1 MNNIDINK
9 YDDISYLS
17 GLLFDVLYNKKMER
31 KVSIGHVNISDINI
45 DNIKKNYQ
53 GEKLKKLIN
62 NVFNRDINFVEK
74 SGLKI
79 IFKVNDIDN
88 NVDLVLNIY
97 NIDETG
103 LYNVINM
110 NKIMTYLLSDL
121 VINKMT
127 KHILMN
133 VFNFDVDSSDI
144 GRYIEKYTDD
154 EAILKIFHK
163 KSNRI
168 SIEIREHYFKMDTLF
183 NILNDKNTVIDD
195 TMIKVIIF
203 QVLHTLAV
211 IQTKYSKFRHNNLEV
226 KNIYCYLKEKNSN
239 TYEYELNGYKYI
251 VPNIG
256 LELKITNFDES
267 IIVDELDN
275 ESLIDSLKVFDNKYD
290 VNKFLNSLLKV
301 NTISKNINNYIQKM
315 INTNKSNSIN
325 SMISENFEIFKVT
338 SNLSEVSFT
347 TDTPLRS
354 NGTSNEKTK
363 KSLSLEDM
371 DSDVSVGSNK

>member
-45 DNIKKNYQ
+45 DNIKKNYH
-53 GEKLKKLIN
+53 GEQLKKLIN
-62 NVFNRDINFVEK
+62 NVFNRDITFIEK
-74 SGLKI
+74 SGLKL

-97 NIDETG
+97 NSEETG
-103 LYNVINM
+103 LYNIINM
-110 NKIMTYLLSDL
+110 NKIITYLFSDL

-133 VFNFDVDSSDI
+133 IFNFDVNSGDLL
-144 GRYIEKYTDD
+144 RYIEKFTDD
-154 EAILKIFHK
+154 ESILKIFHK
-163 KSNRI
+163 KSNKV

-183 NILNDKNTVIDD
+183 NILNDKNMVIDENI
-195 TMIKVIIF
+195 MKVIIF

-211 IQTKYSKFRHNNLEV
+211 IQSKYPKFRHNNLDI

-239 TYEYELNGYKYI
+239 TYEYELDGYKYI
-251 VPNIG
+251 IPNIG

-267 IIVDELDN
+267 TIAGELDN
-275 ESLIDSLKVFDNKYD
+275 ESLIDTLKNIDNKYD
-290 VNKFLNSLLKV
+290 VNKFLHSLLKV
-301 NTISKNINNYIQKM
+301 NTLSSAVINLIKKM
-315 INTNKSNSIN
+315 IKLNEKKIN
-325 SMISENFEIFKVT
+325 VMISENFNNFKVT
-338 SNLSEVSFT
+338 SNLSEVSFA
-347 TDTPLRS
+347 TDS
-354 NGTSNEKTK
+354 ESSIKQFK

-371 DSDVSVGSNK
+371 DSEVSVGSNK

>member
-45 DNIKKNYQ
+45 DNIKKNYH
-53 GEKLKKLIN
+53 GEQLKKLIN
-62 NVFNRDINFVEK
+62 NVFNRDITFIEK
-74 SGLKI
+74 SGLKL

-97 NIDETG
+97 NSEETG
-103 LYNVINM
+103 LYNIINM
-110 NKIMTYLLSDL
+110 NKIMTYLFSDL

-133 VFNFDVDSSDI
+133 IFNFDVNSGDLL
-144 GRYIEKYTDD
+144 RYIEKFTDD
-154 EAILKIFHK
+154 ESILKIFHK
-163 KSNRI
+163 KSNKV

-183 NILNDKNTVIDD
+183 NILNDKNMVIDENI
-195 TMIKVIIF
+195 MKVIIF

-211 IQTKYSKFRHNNLEV
+211 IQSKYPKFRHNNLDI

-239 TYEYELNGYKYI
+239 TYEYELDGYKYI
-251 VPNIG
+251 IPNIG

-267 IIVDELDN
+267 TIAGELDN
-275 ESLIDSLKVFDNKYD
+275 ESLIDTLKNFDNKYD
-290 VNKFLNSLLKV
+290 VNKFLHSLLKV
-301 NTISKNINNYIQKM
+301 NTLSSAVINLIKKM
-315 INTNKSNSIN
+315 IKLNEKKIN
-325 SMISENFEIFKVT
+325 VMISENFNNFKVT
-338 SNLSEVSFT
+338 SNLSEVSFA
-347 TDTPLRS
+347 TDS
-354 NGTSNEKTK
+354 ESSIKQFK

-371 DSDVSVGSNK
+371 DSEVSVGSNK

>member
-45 DNIKKNYQ
+45 DNIKKNYH
-53 GEKLKKLIN
+53 GEQLKKLIN
-62 NVFNRDINFVEK
+62 NVFNRDITFIEK
-74 SGLKI
+74 SGLKL

-97 NIDETG
+97 NSEETG
-103 LYNVINM
+103 LYNIINM
-110 NKIMTYLLSDL
+110 NKIMTYLFSDL

-133 VFNFDVDSSDI
+133 IFNFDVNSGDLL
-144 GRYIEKYTDD
+144 RYIEKFTDD
-154 EAILKIFHK
+154 ESILKIFHK
-163 KSNRI
+163 KSNKV

-183 NILNDKNTVIDD
+183 NILNDKNMVIDENI
-195 TMIKVIIF
+195 MKVIIF

-211 IQTKYSKFRHNNLEV
+211 IQSKYPKFRHNNLDI

-239 TYEYELNGYKYI
+239 TYEYELDGYKYI
-251 VPNIG
+251 IPNIG

-267 IIVDELDN
+267 IIAGELDN
-275 ESLIDSLKVFDNKYD
+275 ESLIDTLKNVDNKYD
-290 VNKFLNSLLKV
+290 VNKFLHSLLKV
-301 NTISKNINNYIQKM
+301 NTLSSAVINLIKKM
-315 INTNKSNSIN
+315 IKLNEKKIN
-325 SMISENFEIFKVT
+325 VMISENFNNFKVT
-338 SNLSEVSFT
+338 SNLSEVSFA
-347 TDTPLRS
+347 TDS
-354 NGTSNEKTK
+354 ESSIKQFK

-371 DSDVSVGSNK
+371 DSEVSVGSNK

>member
-45 DNIKKNYQ
+45 DNIKKNYH
-53 GEKLKKLIN
+53 GEQLKKLIS
-62 NVFNRDINFVEK
+62 NVFNRDITFIEK
-74 SGLKI
+74 SGLKL

-97 NIDETG
+97 NSEETG
-103 LYNVINM
+103 LYNIINM
-110 NKIMTYLLSDL
+110 NKIMTYLFSDL

-133 VFNFDVDSSDI
+133 IFNFDVNSGDLL
-144 GRYIEKYTDD
+144 RYIEKFTDD
-154 EAILKIFHK
+154 ESILKIFHK
-163 KSNRI
+163 KSNKV

-183 NILNDKNTVIDD
+183 NILNDKNMMIDEN
-195 TMIKVIIF
+195 MMKVIIF

-211 IQTKYSKFRHNNLEV
+211 IQSKYPKFRHNNLDI

-239 TYEYELNGYKYI
+239 TYEYELDGYKYI
-251 VPNIG
+251 IPNIG

-267 IIVDELDN
+267 TIAGELDN
-275 ESLIDSLKVFDNKYD
+275 ESLIDTLKNFDNKYD
-290 VNKFLNSLLKV
+290 VNKFLHSLLKV
-301 NTISKNINNYIQKM
+301 ITLSSAVINLIKKM
-315 INTNKSNSIN
+315 IKLNEKKIN
-325 SMISENFEIFKVT
+325 VMISENFNNFKVT
-338 SNLSEVSFT
+338 SNLSEVSFA
-347 TDTPLRS
+347 TDS
-354 NGTSNEKTK
+354 ESSIKQFK

-371 DSDVSVGSNK
+371 DSEVSVGSNK

>member
-45 DNIKKNYQ
+45 DNIKKNYH
-53 GEKLKKLIN
+53 GEQLKKLIN
-62 NVFNRDINFVEK
+62 NVFNRDITFIEK
-74 SGLKI
+74 SGLKL

-97 NIDETG
+97 NNEETG
-103 LYNVINM
+103 LYNIINM
-110 NKIMTYLLSDL
+110 NKIMTYLFSDL

-133 VFNFDVDSSDI
+133 IFNFDVNSGDLL
-144 GRYIEKYTDD
+144 RYIEKFTDD
-154 EAILKIFHK
+154 ESILKIFHK
-163 KSNRI
+163 KSNKV

-183 NILNDKNTVIDD
+183 NILNDKNMVIDENI
-195 TMIKVIIF
+195 MKVIIF

-211 IQTKYSKFRHNNLEV
+211 IQSKYPKFRHNNLDI

-239 TYEYELNGYKYI
+239 TYEYELDGYKYI
-251 VPNIG
+251 IPNIG

-267 IIVDELDN
+267 IIAGELDN
-275 ESLIDSLKVFDNKYD
+275 ESLIDTLKNVDNKYD
-290 VNKFLNSLLKV
+290 VNKFLHSLLKV
-301 NTISKNINNYIQKM
+301 NTLSSAVINLIKKM
-315 INTNKSNSIN
+315 IKLNEKKIN
-325 SMISENFEIFKVT
+325 VMISENFNNFKVT
-338 SNLSEVSFT
+338 SNLSEVSFA
-347 TDTPLRS
+347 TDS
-354 NGTSNEKTK
+354 ESSIKQFK

-371 DSDVSVGSNK
+371 DSEVSVGSNK

>member
-45 DNIKKNYQ
+45 DNIKKNYH
-53 GEKLKKLIN
+53 GEQLKKLIN
-62 NVFNRDINFVEK
+62 NVFNRDITFIEK
-74 SGLKI
+74 SGLKL

-97 NIDETG
+97 NSEETG
-103 LYNVINM
+103 LYNIINM
-110 NKIMTYLLSDL
+110 NKIMTYLFSDL

-133 VFNFDVDSSDI
+133 IFNFDVNSGDLL
-144 GRYIEKYTDD
+144 RYIEKFTDD
-154 EAILKIFHK
+154 ESILKIFHK
-163 KSNRI
+163 KSNKV

-183 NILNDKNTVIDD
+183 NILNDKNMVIDENI
-195 TMIKVIIF
+195 MKVIIF

-211 IQTKYSKFRHNNLEV
+211 IQSKYPKFRHNNLDI

-239 TYEYELNGYKYI
+239 TYEYELDGYKYI
-251 VPNIG
+251 IPNIG

-267 IIVDELDN
+267 TIAGELDN
-275 ESLIDSLKVFDNKYD
+275 ESLIDTLKNVDNKYD
-290 VNKFLNSLLKV
+290 VNKFLHSLLKV
-301 NTISKNINNYIQKM
+301 NTLSSAVINLIKKM
-315 INTNKSNSIN
+315 IKLNEKKIN
-325 SMISENFEIFKVT
+325 VMISENFNNFKVT
-338 SNLSEVSFT
+338 SNLSEVSFA
-347 TDTPLRS
+347 TDS
-354 NGTSNEKTK
+354 ESSIKQFK

-371 DSDVSVGSNK
+371 DSEVSVGSNK